1 MEHLDFTDK
10 LSDLGISCRGN
21 IENKE
26 HIIHINTLFGRTH
39 TIKIKDMKCEYVGDD
54 KTVYELSAFDA
65 IIKRAVNMGSEWTY
79 VQNWDDPKELID
91 ILQEKIL
98 NSAKDI
104 ELMLMAYFL
113 LRKTI
118 K

>member
-10 LSDLGISCRGN
+10 LHELGISFRGN
-21 IENKE
+21 KENE
-26 HIIHINTLFGRTH
+26 ERIIHINTLFGRTY
-39 TIKIKDMKCEYVGDD
+39 TIKIKDMECEYLEDD
-54 KTVYELSAFDA
+54 KPAYGLSAFDA
-65 IIKRAVNMGSEWTY
+65 IIKRAVSMGDKWTY

-98 NSAKDI
+98 NRAKDI

>member
-54 KTVYELSAFDA
+54 KPVYELSAFDA
-65 IIKRAVNMGSEWTY
+65 IIKRAVNMGEWTF
-79 VQNWDDPKELID
+79 VEDWSNKQELID

-98 NSAKDI
+98 NRAKDI